1 MKLANNG
8 CEHHLWLVDVDA
20 MMGIAVVAY
29 ADVPA
34 SGTRA
39 ARCFRL
45 KKQNGYSF
53 SRFDDDINFENNLN
67 DQNNNSKLKKQMIT
81 REAAVRIAVV
91 LGLRYH
97 RCPIKAT
104 RNYS

>member
-45 KKQNGYSF
+45 KKQNGLN
-53 SRFDDDINFENNLN
+53 RFHDSTTISI
-67 DQNNNSKLKKQMIT
+67 SKTI
-81 REAAVRIAVV
+81 
-91 LGLRYH
+91 
-97 RCPIKAT
+97 
-104 RNYS
+104 